1 MVGGFNA
8 SKPTMTRAA
17 TAITSTDATAGARP
31 VNSHW
36 LGTNLPCRAACPV
49 GTHAGGYVSLI
60 AQGRYEEAYLLARR
74 PNPFASICGR
84 ICAHPCESVC
94 RRGDLDSPIS
104 IRALKRFVTERFGVE
119 SQHTFEQILEVVE
132 RPRPIAENPGRVAVI
147 GAGPAGLSCAHD
159 LALMGHEV
167 VVYEAAE
174 VTGGMMRMGIPE
186 YRLPRELI
194 QCEVD
199 FIEFLGV
206 EIRLGVEIGRDI
218 GFEDL
223 VETHDAVFV
232 ACGCRK
238 GATLKLPGADLD
250 GVVTAIDFLV
260 DNNLGLP
267 VSMGERVAVIGGGN
281 TAFDAARSARRI
293 SSVQIPDEEH
303 DYVVLDAALAAS
315 RPTTGDHGAEVTIV
329 YRRGRE
335 EMPADDMEIHEAV
348 EEEINVLFLTGP
360 TEIVGR
366 AGKVAGQRCQQ
377 MELGPPDESGRRRP
391 EAIAGSEFVLDVDT
405 VLVATGQYADLSFL
419 GRAHGMELS
428 RWNTVEVNPRTLET
442 TRSGVWAGGDVAF
455 GPRIV
460 IDAVADGKRA
470 ARSIDSR
477 LTARVDAQ
485 DRVAVRVFD
494 THGYG
499 HPFAGGDYEHVP
511 RNVIP
516 TIEVRHRTE
525 TAQVEKVYT
534 EHQAMQEGTRCLHC
548 WINTVFDS
556 RRMAGSECI
565 QCGGCVDV
573 CPVDCIDLV
582 ALKRVA
588 RAVSGEE
595 VLRTADGQPL
605 TLDRAAGAALLKD
618 ETNCIRC
625 GLCARRC
632 PVSCITMQGWYR
644 DGEQQL
650 LSLCE
655 QRL

>member
-1 MVGGFNA
+1 MPRDA
-8 SKPTMTRAA
+8 SPL
-17 TAITSTDATAGARP
+17 TSIDSAAGARP
-31 VNSHW
+31 VNEHW

-60 AQGRYEEAYLLARR
+60 AQGHYEEAYLLARR

-119 SQHTFEQILEVVE
+119 SQHTFEQILETVE
-132 RPRPIAENPGRVAVI
+132 RPRPATNEPGHVAVI

-159 LALMGHEV
+159 LALMGHKV
-167 VVYEAAE
+167 TVFEAAD

-206 EIRLGVEIGRDI
+206 EIRLGVEIGVDVT
-218 GFEDL
+218 FESL
-223 VETHDAVFV
+223 TETHDAVFV

-238 GATLKLPGADLD
+238 GATLRLPGAELD

-267 VSMGERVAVIGGGN
+267 VAMGERVAVIGGGN

-293 SSVQIPDEEH
+293 ASVQMPDEEH

-315 RPTTGDHGAEVTIV
+315 RPAPGERGAEVTIV

-360 TEIVGR
+360 TEIVGDN
-366 AGKVAGQRCQQ
+366 GKVVGLRCQK
-377 MELGPPDESGRRRP
+377 MELGPPDDSGRRRP

-405 VLVATGQYADLSFL
+405 VLVATGQFADLSFL
-419 GRAHGMELS
+419 GEDHGLDLS
-428 RWNTVEVNPRTLET
+428 RWHTVEVDTNTLET
-442 TRSGVWAGGDVAF
+442 SRSGVWAGGDVAF

-470 ARSIDSR
+470 AKSIDSR
-477 LTARVDAQ
+477 LTARTDTPEG
-485 DRVAVRVFD
+485 VAVRVFD

-499 HPFAGGDYEHVP
+499 HPFADGDYEHVP
-511 RNVIP
+511 RGVIP
-516 TIEVRHRTE
+516 TLEVHHRTQS
-525 TAQVEKVYT
+525 AQVEKVYT
-534 EHQAMQEGTRCLHC
+534 EHQARQEGTRCLHC
-548 WINTVFDS
+548 WVNTVFDS
-556 RRMAGSECI
+556 RRMAGSQCI

-582 ALKRVA
+582 TLKRIA
-588 RAVSGEE
+588 RAVDGEE
-595 VLRTADGQPL
+595 VLRTADGEPL
-605 TLDRAAGAALLKD
+605 SLAEGAGAALLKD

-632 PVSCITMQGWYR
+632 PVTCITMQGWYR

-650 LSLCE
+650 LSMCE
-655 QRL
+655 RRL